1 MPAARSINR
10 RPQPHRQHARRQQGA
25 ALVIGL
31 ILLLIL
37 TLLAVTGMNTASS
50 ELIMAGNEQ
59 FRQNAFQA
67 AETGIEEAITVLATV
82 PQTGAPVT
90 ATGAVPDSAVDEY
103 TTESQY
109 MGDDLNLP
117 GFSAGK
123 FVGFHYQITSS
134 GTSARNANA
143 RNRQGAFVIQSAGGG
158 GSFGSINPPAATPP
172 PVSP

>member
-1 MPAARSINR
+1 MKSTHHIA
-10 RPQPHRQHARRQQGA
+10 HHQQGA

-59 FRQNAFQA
+59 FRQNAFHA
-67 AETGIEEAITVLATV
+67 AEAGIEQAVTDLATV
-82 PQTGAPVT
+82 PQTGT
-90 ATGAVPDSAVDEY
+90 AVVVSDVAVPGSPTDEY
-103 TTESQY
+103 TTASTY

-123 FVGFHYQITSS
+123 FVGFHYQIESR
-134 GTSARNANA
+134 GTSARNANS
-143 RNRQGAFVIQSAGGG
+143 RQVQGAFVIQSAGGA
-158 GSFGSINPPAATPP
+158 GSFGSINP
-172 PVSP
+172 

>member
-1 MPAARSINR
+1 MQSSHHIA
-10 RPQPHRQHARRQQGA
+10 HRQQGA

-59 FRQNAFQA
+59 YRQNAFHA
-67 AETGIEEAITVLATV
+67 AEAGIEQAITVLATV
-82 PQTGAPVT
+82 PQTGTPVVVSDV
-90 ATGAVPDSAVDEY
+90 AVPGSSGDEY
-103 TTESQY
+103 TTASTY

-123 FVGFHYQITSS
+123 FVGFHYQIESQ
-134 GTSARNANA
+134 GTSARNANSA
-143 RNRQGAFVIQSAGGG
+143 QVQGAFVIQSAGGA
-158 GSFGSINPPAATPP
+158 GSFGSINP
-172 PVSP
+172 

>member
-1 MPAARSINR
+1 MPATKPI
-10 RPQPHRQHARRQQGA
+10 PPRQQQGA

-67 AETGIEEAITVLATV
+67 AETGIEQAITVLATV
-82 PQTGAPVT
+82 PQTGTPVT
-90 ATGAVPDSAVDEY
+90 VADMAVPGSAVDEY
-103 TTESQY
+103 STESQY

-123 FVGFHYQITSS
+123 FVGFHYQITST

-143 RNRQGAFVIQSAGGG
+143 RNRQGAFVIQSAGGA
-158 GSFGSINPPAATPP
+158 GSFGSLNP
-172 PVSP
+172 

>member
-1 MPAARSINR
+1 MNHTHSIA
-10 RPQPHRQHARRQQGA
+10 HRQQGA

-59 FRQNAFQA
+59 FRQNAFHA
-67 AETGIEEAITVLATV
+67 AEAGIEQAVTELATV
-82 PQTGAPVT
+82 PQTGTAVVVSNVPVP
-90 ATGAVPDSAVDEY
+90 GSSGDEY
-103 TTESQY
+103 TTSSTY

-123 FVGFHYQITSS
+123 FVGFHYQIESR
-134 GTSARNANA
+134 GTSARNANSQQ
-143 RNRQGAFVIQSAGGG
+143 RQGAFVIQSSGGG
-158 GSFGSINPPAATPP
+158 ASFGSINP
-172 PVSP
+172 